1 MSSFVSSVILF
12 LTIFGLFIWSV
23 YPKSYTKENIA
34 LIEKTLNVKLPSD
47 CEISDYKYKQSEPF
61 LPDYTIYLTVKFS
74 ETGMDSLK
82 QQIRITPYYNKLKRY
97 GKDRSKGLY
106 GDEIAQHQSI
116 EDSILKTPFRGGW
129 IETKSGLEFID
140 FSGLKTQTNVDALI
154 NNEKRILTY
163 EYLDW

>member
-1 MSSFVSSVILF
+1 ML
-12 LTIFGLFIWSV
+12 GLFIWSI

-47 CEISDYKYKQSEPF
+47 CEISEYKYNQSEPF
-61 LPDYTIYLTVKFS
+61 LPDYTIHLTVKFS

-82 QQIRITPYYNKLKRY
+82 QQIIKTPFYNKLKRY
-97 GKDRSKGLY
+97 GKDQSRGLY

-129 IETKSGLEFID
+129 IETKSCIEFID

-154 NNEKRILTY
+154 DNEKRILTY
-163 EYLDW
+163 EFLDW